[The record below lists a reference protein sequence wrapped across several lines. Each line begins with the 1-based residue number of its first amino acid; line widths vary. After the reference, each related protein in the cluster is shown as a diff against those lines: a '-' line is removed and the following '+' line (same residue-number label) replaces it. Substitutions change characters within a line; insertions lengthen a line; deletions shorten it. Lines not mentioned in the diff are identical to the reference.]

1 MKKMIAVVIVATLLI
16 ISVFSA
22 QQSRKTDQWIHRT
35 FQGTVSEMWDS
46 GEIVKFTL
54 ISHVNGNEYNFEAYK
69 EAISSIFEVLKV
81 KLFALSAMDSP
92 LILSNILLP
101 ILPSNYIINIHRT
114 IRWFFI
120 DGQILA
126 LYY

>member
-16 ISVFSA
+16 ISVFYA

-46 GEIVKFTL
+46 GEIVIFTL

-69 EAISSIFEVLKV
+69 EAISSINFVVGAEVVVECDYNIREHNGKDIPYPA
-81 KLFALSAMDSP
+81 ALIADAT
-92 LILSNILLP
+92 
-101 ILPSNYIINIHRT
+101 IH
-114 IRWFFI
+114 
-120 DGQILA
+120 DKE
-126 LYY
+126 